1 MRFAGRG
8 FTLIEIMVVI
18 VIIGVLVTIATLS
31 INRLGEDDQAAEER
45 SRLYALIGLAADR
58 AMIEGGE
65 YGLYIG
71 RSGYRFLQ
79 YRDEGWAVPSGSEF
93 RHREW
98 PDGLQVHLEV
108 EGRGVD
114 MESFSEE
121 DSRPQVYLTGT
132 GEMMPF
138 RLYLTNE
145 GDMDGLVLEGLPSGR
160 LIRWNE
166 SDGRPDDR
174 DLSAQR

>member
-1 MRFAGRG
+1 MRLASRG

-18 VIIGVLVTIATLS
+18 VIIGILVTIATIS
-31 INRLGEDDQAAEER
+31 IDRLGEDDRAADER
-45 SRLYALIGLAADR
+45 SRLHALIGLAADR

-65 YGLYIG
+65 YGLHIG

-79 YRDEGWAVPSGSEF
+79 YRDEGWTVPSGDEF

-98 PDGLQVHLEV
+98 PDGLRIDLEV
-108 EGRGVD
+108 EGRNVD
-114 MESFSEE
+114 MESFDED
-121 DSRPQVYLTGT
+121 DSRPQIYLTGT

-138 RLYLTNE
+138 RLYLRNE
-145 GDMDGLVLEGLPSGR
+145 GDMDGLVLEGLPNGR

-166 SDGRPDDR
+166 TDGRPEDR
-174 DLSAQR
+174 DLSARR